1 MLPKAHVLFACL
13 MVLPSHLLL
22 MMGVYFRNES
32 ICECARGGGIGR
44 RRRQTTGFSLALQ
57 VVSCHMWCRVSKL
70 ELAAGEIYCQ
80 SPLIRALMHELE
92 LLRESY

>member
-32 ICECARGGGIGR
+32 ICECTRGE
-44 RRRQTTGFSLALQ
+44 L
-57 VVSCHMWCRVSKL
+57 RVCGST
-70 ELAAGEIYCQ
+70 EICVFATFVYLH
-80 SPLIRALMHELE
+80 SSIKKSFLVLWKA
-92 LLRESY
+92 

>member
-32 ICECARGGGIGR
+32 ICECTRGESRVCGSTEICVFATFVYLNSSI
-44 RRRQTTGFSLALQ
+44 QTLKNLSWFYGK
-57 VVSCHMWCRVSKL
+57 HK
-70 ELAAGEIYCQ
+70 
-80 SPLIRALMHELE
+80 
-92 LLRESY
+92 

>member
-32 ICECARGGGIGR
+32 ICECTRGE
-44 RRRQTTGFSLALQ
+44 S
-57 VVSCHMWCRVSKL
+57 RVCGST
-70 ELAAGEIYCQ
+70 EICVFATFVYLH
-80 SPLIRALMHELE
+80 SSIKKSFLVLWKA
-92 LLRESY
+92 